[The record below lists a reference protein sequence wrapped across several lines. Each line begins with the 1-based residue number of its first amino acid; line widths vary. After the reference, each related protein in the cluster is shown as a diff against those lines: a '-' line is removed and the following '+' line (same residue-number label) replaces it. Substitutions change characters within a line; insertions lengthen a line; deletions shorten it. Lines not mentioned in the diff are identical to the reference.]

1 MMDALAYE
9 KTAAVLD
16 DFKTENGWPP
26 LQPFAQEP
34 VKEGQA
40 FPYHALGEILGEAA
54 SAIAQDV
61 QAPDALAGGSVLAA
75 ASLASSPLAN
85 VLLPHGQRSP
95 LSLFIVTGA
104 ASGDRKSA
112 TDEVACHAINE
123 YRKQQ
128 ARDHLQ
134 AVQKWQGE
142 SQERKRNGSETIA
155 PAPKV
160 LTTSNATIEG
170 IARLLKTQSVVG
182 VFSAEGGE
190 MLGGHSLR
198 DDRRMSGMSFYL
210 KAWSAEALDSLR
222 GGEGLSVLLGRRVCL
237 HVLVQ
242 PVILSKLLAD
252 PLAQGQG
259 LLARCLIAQP
269 VSLAGSRLYRDCNP
283 LASAAVARF
292 NNRIESLLQ
301 CEPLCW
307 DGGDGYELKPQ
318 DLPMAPEARAMWIA
332 FYNQIEREQSS
343 TGELA
348 LARPFASKA
357 AEHAARIAGV
367 ISMME
372 GLDQIGMKEMEGG
385 IEVAAYYMAEH
396 LRLTGAGRT
405 EQRTKQLVTLIDWLT
420 EKGPI
425 LSQGRILQYA
435 PHPVRGLKAAGIKGL
450 LSELAERAYIRKV
463 GDTAWEIRNVQS

>member
-1 MMDALAYE
+1 MMDVLGYD
-9 KTAAVLD
+9 KTAALPD
-16 DFKTENGWPP
+16 DFEPKNGWPP

-34 VKEGQA
+34 GKEGQA
-40 FPYHALGEILGEAA
+40 FPFHALGEILGEAA

-123 YRKQQ
+123 CRKQQ

-142 SQERKRNGSETIA
+142 SQERKRNGAETIA

-160 LTTSNATIEG
+160 LTTSNATTEG
-170 IARLLKTQSVVG
+170 IARLLKSQSMVG

-198 DDRRMSGMSFYL
+198 DERRMSGISFYL

-222 GGEGLSVLLGRRVCL
+222 GGEGLSVLLGRRICL

-242 PVILSKLLAD
+242 PLILSKLLAD

-269 VSLAGSRLYRDCNP
+269 ETLAGSRLYRDCDP
-283 LASAAVARF
+283 LANTAVIRF
-292 NNRIESLLQ
+292 NKRVESMLLR
-301 CEPLCW
+301 EPLCW

-332 FYNQIEREQSS
+332 FYNQIECEQCS

-372 GLDQIGMKEMEGG
+372 GLDQIGMKEMQGG
-385 IEVAAYYMAEH
+385 IEVAAFYMAEH

-405 EQRTKQLVTLIDWLT
+405 ELRTKQLVTLMNWLSDN
-420 EKGPI
+420 GPN
-425 LSQGRILQYA
+425 LTQARILQYA
-435 PHPVRGLKAAGIKGL
+435 PRAVRGLKAAGIIGL
-450 LSELAERAYIRKV
+450 LYELAERAYIRKA
-463 GDTAWEIRNVQS
+463 GGSAWEVRNVQS